1 MINVFVVDRNKE
13 ELNSCIIRLAS
24 VLLILQPLRT
34 LVSCLVA
41 ARHLSVVNV
50 LRLRQALAS

>member
-1 MINVFVVDRNKE
+1 MINVFVVDRKE
-13 ELNSCIIRLAS
+13 EKLNSCILRPAS
-24 VLLILQPLRT
+24 VLLILQSLRT

-50 LRLRQALAS
+50 LRLEQPLAS